1 MLRRLLIANRG
12 EIVWRIARTAQRL
25 GVTAIA
31 VYSEAD
37 AGARHVRVADEAYHL
52 GPPPAA
58 ESYLDIAK
66 IIALARR
73 VGAEA
78 VHPGYGFLSENAA
91 FAQGCVDAGLIFVGP
106 PASAIRA
113 MGSKSASKAAM
124 AAVGVPVAP
133 GYHGADQSPQALMAE
148 AQRVGFPLII
158 KASAGGGGKGMQ
170 VVNSA
175 AEVAAAVESAQR
187 LARTAFGDD
196 RLLLERYFPQARHV
210 EVQIFADSHGDVV
223 SLFDRD
229 CSVQRR
235 HQKIIEEAPA
245 PGLRDA
251 VRAAMSQAAIQAARA
266 VGYVGAG
273 TVEFLV
279 DEAQNFYFMEMNTR
293 LQVEHPVT
301 EFITGIDLVE
311 WQLRIATGAR
321 LPKAQSDILQH
332 GAAMEARLYAEDPEH
347 GYLPSVGRITHL
359 HWPDAAPGLRLDI
372 GVDAGDE
379 VSTFYDPMLGKVVAW
394 GESRGEAVDRL
405 HKALADIEIVGVTTN
420 RALLLSVLADG
431 EFRRGGVTTSFLDAR
446 AAQLSFGEPKAGD
459 ADAVLAA
466 LWCATRRTEC
476 DALWTDTRG
485 WRLAGP
491 PRSTWV
497 FGDRTVIIEL
507 SEPNDYV
514 AHVTGRGER
523 LAGRGERAA
532 GHGKHSRGHG
542 RHSPGHEYALHVVA
556 RGAQALDVEVAG
568 QMQRVSVV
576 EVDQTLHLFRA
587 GRQAALRLV
596 RTEDALHV
604 SAGAEEGSLLTPLP
618 GTLVAV
624 HVTEGQQVVRGAPL
638 VTVEAMKME
647 HTLTAPY
654 DGVVTRLAF
663 GLTERV
669 AAGAVLVELAPLDS

>member
-1 MLRRLLIANRG
+1 VSLAVLRRLLIANRG
-12 EIVWRIARTAQRL
+12 EIVCRIARTAQSL
-25 GVTAIA
+25 GLTSIA

-37 AGARHVRVADEAYHL
+37 VHARHVRMADEAYLL
-52 GPPPAA
+52 GQAPAA
-58 ESYLDIAK
+58 DSYLNIGK
-66 IIALARR
+66 ILNLARR
-73 VGAEA
+73 VGADA

-91 FAQGCVDAGLIFVGP
+91 FAQACSDAGLIFVGP
-106 PASAIRA
+106 PAAAIRA

-133 GYHGADQSPQALMAE
+133 GYHGEDQAPQRLLAE

-196 RLLLERYFPQARHV
+196 KLLLERYFPRARHV
-210 EVQIFADSHGDVV
+210 EVQVFADSHGGIV

-245 PGLRDA
+245 PGLREE
-251 VRAAMSQAAIQAARA
+251 VRAGMSQAAIQSARA

-279 DEAQNFYFMEMNTR
+279 DEAQHFYFMEMNTR

-301 EFITGIDLVE
+301 EFITGVDLVE
-311 WQLRIATGAR
+311 WQLRVAQGAR
-321 LPKAQSDILQH
+321 LPKQQHEIAQR
-332 GAAMEARLYAEDPEH
+332 GAAMEARLYAEDPGH

-359 HWPDAAPGLRLDI
+359 RWPDAAAGLRLDV

-379 VSTFYDPMLGKVVAW
+379 VSPFYDPMLGKVIAW
-394 GESRGEAVDRL
+394 GETRGEAAERL
-405 HKALADIEIVGVTTN
+405 HRALDDIEITGVTTN
-420 RALLLSVLADG
+420 RALLASVLADE
-431 EFRRGGVTTSFLDAR
+431 EFRRGGIATNFLELRHAR
-446 AAQLSFGEPKAGD
+446 LAFADPPAGD

-466 LWCATRRTEC
+466 VWCATRETSG
-476 DALWTDTRG
+476 DALWADSRG
-485 WRLAGP
+485 WRLAANP
-491 PRSTWV
+491 SSAWT
-497 FGDRTVIIEL
+497 FA
-507 SEPNDYV
+507 S
-514 AHVTGRGER
+514 RGVVVECCAPASYLVH
-523 LAGRGERAA
+523 LAGRDYRV
-532 GHGKHSRGHG
+532 R
-542 RHSPGHEYALHVVA
+542 VTA
-556 RGAQALDVEVAG
+556 RGAQFLHAELDG
-568 QMQRVSVV
+568 QMQRVRVI
-576 EVDQTLHLFRA
+576 ETGQDLHLFRA
-587 GRQAALRLV
+587 GRQVLLRLA
-596 RTEDALHV
+596 RTEDALQV

-618 GTLVAV
+618 GTVVAV
-624 HVTEGQQVVRGAPL
+624 HVKQGQPVARGAPL

-654 DGVVTRLAF
+654 AGTVARVAF
-663 GLTERV
+663 AVAERV
-669 AAGAVLVELAPLDS
+669 AAGAVLVELTPLEA

>member
-1 MLRRLLIANRG
+1 MLRRLLVANRG
-12 EIVWRIARTAQRL
+12 EIVCRIARTAQRL
-25 GVTAIA
+25 GLTTIA

-37 AGARHVRVADEAYHL
+37 AGARHVRVADEAYYL
-52 GPPPAA
+52 GPAPAA

-66 IIALARR
+66 IIALAQR
-73 VGAEA
+73 VGADG

-91 FAQGCVDAGLIFVGP
+91 FAQACVDAGLIFVGP

-133 GYHGADQSPQALMAE
+133 GYHGADQSPATLAAE

-210 EVQIFADSHGDVV
+210 EVQVFADSHGDIV

-245 PGLRDA
+245 PNLRDE
-251 VRAAMSQAAIQAARA
+251 VRAAMSQAAIQSARA

-279 DEAQNFYFMEMNTR
+279 DEAQHFYFMEMNTR

-301 EFITGIDLVE
+301 ELITGIDLVE

-321 LPKAQSDILQH
+321 LPKAQNEILRH
-332 GAAMEARLYAEDPEH
+332 GAAMEARLYAEDPTR
-347 GYLPSVGRITHL
+347 GYLPSVGRIAHL
-359 HWPDAAPGLRLDI
+359 HWPEGAPHLRFDT

-394 GESRGEAVDRL
+394 GESRGEAADRL
-405 HKALADIEIVGVTTN
+405 HQALADIEIVGVTTN
-420 RALLLSVLADG
+420 RALLTSVLADE
-431 EFRRGGVTTSFLDAR
+431 EFRRGGVSTSFLDAR
-446 AAQLSFGEPKAGD
+446 RAHLAFGEPAAGEV
-459 ADAVLAA
+459 DAVLAA
-466 LWCATRRTEC
+466 LWCATRHTES
-476 DALWTDTRG
+476 DDLWADSRG
-485 WRLAGP
+485 WRLAAA
-491 PRSTWV
+491 PRSTWS
-497 FGDRTVIIEL
+497 FAERAVIIESSAPNNYL
-507 SEPNDYV
+507 GCVAGPRGRAVGHEP
-514 AHVTGRGER
+514 
-523 LAGRGERAA
+523 AA
-532 GHGKHSRGHG
+532 GQ
-542 RHSPGHEYALHVVA
+542 EYPLRLVA
-556 RGAQALDVEVAG
+556 RGPQSLDVEVAG
-568 QMQRVSVV
+568 QIQRLSVI
-576 EVDQTLHLFRA
+576 ELDQALHLFRA
-587 GRQAALRLV
+587 GRHVVLRLA
-596 RTEDALHV
+596 RTEDALQV
-604 SAGAEEGSLLTPLP
+604 SAGVEEGSLLTPLP
-618 GTLVAV
+618 GTMVAV
-624 HVTEGQQVVRGAPL
+624 HVTVGQQVARGAPL

-654 DGVVTRLAF
+654 DGVVARIPFALAD
-663 GLTERV
+663 RV
-669 AAGAVLVELAPLDS
+669 AAGAVLVELSPLDSTGS